1 MIQPEASASDFEQAV
16 RLAWLNR
23 WGPEAT
29 SGMVVCAAIL
39 RSRQLIRE
47 QVDAVLDRHDLT
59 HVRHEVLACLAVA
72 PEQTLSLGRI
82 SRILRSPPA
91 TVTNAVDHLEAK
103 SLVRR
108 DAHPTDG
115 RTTLAV
121 MTDEGSA
128 LEARVAADLN
138 REIHER
144 IGLDDT
150 ERTHLLELLRRV
162 DAAVRG

>member
-1 MIQPEASASDFEQAV
+1 
-16 RLAWLNR
+16 
-23 WGPEAT
+23 
-29 SGMVVCAAIL
+29 MVVCAAIL
-39 RSRQLIRE
+39 RSQQLIRE

-59 HVRHEVLACLAVA
+59 YVRHEVLACLAVA
-72 PEQTLSLGRI
+72 PEQTLALGRI
-82 SRILRSPPA
+82 SRVLRSPPA
-91 TVTNAVDHLEAK
+91 TVTNAVDYLEAK

-121 MTDEGSA
+121 MTDEGSE

-150 ERTHLLELLRRV
+150 ERTYLLELLRRV